1 MGGGWWTE
9 KNQGGVGGAFQHFPP
24 CAAVFPAACKITATT
39 TAAGMK
45 IQCYFSYRTH
55 KHSQSKHSLFE
66 VRISKMNTYSL
77 AKPLTLYLFGFA
89 LSVALLLFVD
99 VAGLQGNMLLA
110 LRLNVASLVMCFYV
124 SLLGCNFCLRIF
136 FAPLPTVYAVLSPSA
151 LLGPQPGPAHRPL
164 LHSLYVLF
172 INIPACL
179 FSMQFHCA
187 SC

>member
-1 MGGGWWTE
+1 MGGGGGQ
-9 KNQGGVGGAFQHFPP
+9 KKPRGVGGAFQHFPP

-136 FAPLPTVYAVLSPSA
+136 SHLCLLFTLYFHL
-151 LLGPQPGPAHRPL
+151 LRYLGPSPAQPTAHCC
-164 LHSLYVLF
+164 
-172 INIPACL
+172 IPCMFCL
-179 FSMQFHCA
+179 
-187 SC
+187 